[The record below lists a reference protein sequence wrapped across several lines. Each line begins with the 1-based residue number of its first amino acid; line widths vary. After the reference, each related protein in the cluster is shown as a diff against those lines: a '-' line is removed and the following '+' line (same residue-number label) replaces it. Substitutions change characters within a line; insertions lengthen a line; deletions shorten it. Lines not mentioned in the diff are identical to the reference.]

1 MTQNIYIVNTPK
13 DPALVISI
21 EEGRYFLVP
30 TLFPWKRISV
40 INHLIDW
47 LSSYPK
53 HDLKTEMKLAIYLH
67 CRDILIKENA
77 AL

>member
-1 MTQNIYIVNTPK
+1 
-13 DPALVISI
+13 
-21 EEGRYFLVP
+21 VP
-30 TLFPWKRISV
+30 TLFQWKGFRV

-53 HDLKTEMKLAIYLH
+53 HDLKNEMKFAIYLL
-67 CRDILIKENA
+67 CGDVLIKASA

>member
-1 MTQNIYIVNTPK
+1 MTQDIYTVNP
-13 DPALVISI
+13 PRALPVIHPR
-21 EEGRYFLVP
+21 GGALFLVP
-30 TLFPWKRISV
+30 TLFPWKGFRV

-53 HDLKTEMKLAIYLH
+53 HDLKNEMKFAIYLL
-67 CRDILIKENA
+67 CRDVLIKASA

>member
-1 MTQNIYIVNTPK
+1 MTQNIYTVNTPK
-13 DPALVISI
+13 EPVLVII
-21 EEGRYFLVP
+21 REEGRYFLVP
-30 TLFPWKRISV
+30 TLFPRNRITV

-53 HDLKTEMKLAIYLH
+53 HDLKNEMKFAIYLL
-67 CRDILIKENA
+67 CGAILIKENA

>member
-1 MTQNIYIVNTPK
+1 MVNPHK
-13 DPALVISI
+13 ELRLDIFG
-21 EEGRYFLVP
+21 EEGRYSLVSPLLFLWRRV
-30 TLFPWKRISV
+30 RV

-53 HDLKTEMKLAIYLH
+53 HDLKNKIKFAIYHL
-67 CRDILIKENA
+67 CQDILIKENA